1 MDSYNT
7 SVNGPLSKN
16 TMIMKKYIIP
26 MLKYSD
32 LELVSFSDNNIP
44 VNISTATTSGS
55 LYKAC
60 IDSEF

>member
-1 MDSYNT
+1 
-7 SVNGPLSKN
+7 
-16 TMIMKKYIIP
+16 MKEYINP

-60 IDSEF
+60 IDSAF